1 MQQLLE
7 RINKLTLPAK
17 LGIIFG
23 IALVLTAGT
32 WYFFIQDLQTNIDSL
47 KSEYAAKR
55 NELAEKQEIADNL
68 VERKRELD
76 KAEADFQAA
85 LTEMPEQKDI
95 DELLAQLNDVGKK
108 SGLEISK
115 VTPAEETPDK
125 FYAKIPINM
134 SVKGNYHEIA
144 MFLQEVSNMKR
155 IVNVNNIKFVQPS
168 AKNDK
173 VILGADFLATTFRF
187 KEADKGKAPNA
198 GAAKK

>member
-7 RINKLTLPAK
+7 RINQLTLPAK
-17 LGIIFG
+17 LGIVFG
-23 IALVLTAGT
+23 IFVVLTGAT
-32 WYFFIQDLQTNIDSL
+32 YYFLIADLQTTIDSL
-47 KSEYAAKR
+47 KTEYVAKQ
-55 NELAEKQEIADNL
+55 NEMAEKQEIADNL
-68 VERKRELD
+68 TERKRELD

-85 LTEMPEQKDI
+85 LAEMPEQKDI

-115 VTPAEETPDK
+115 VTPGDEAPDK
-125 FYAKIPINM
+125 FYARIPINM

-155 IVNVNNIKFVQPS
+155 IVNVNNIKFVQPQ

-187 KEADKGKAPNA
+187 KEPDKGKAT
-198 GAAKK
+198 GAKK

>member
-7 RINKLTLPAK
+7 RINKLTLAAK

-32 WYFFIQDLQTNIDSL
+32 WYFLISDLQTRIEGL
-47 KSEYAAKR
+47 KAEYVAKS

-85 LTEMPEQKDI
+85 LAEMPEQKDI

-125 FYAKIPINM
+125 FYSKIPISM
-134 SVKGNYHEIA
+134 TVKGNYHEIA

-168 AKNDK
+168 NKNDK

-187 KEADKGKAPNA
+187 KEAEKPK
-198 GAAKK
+198 AAKSGGQK